1 MFPPTSVGS
10 PPASQNLARQCRRRS
25 FPVRPSDSHNRPR
38 QKLRRQFNLANHR
51 LAHGAGLHQ
60 HWRIDGNPRTD
71 HNQILPTKRPL
82 AMPARLDGN
91 SVIEQRRNLIAQFVS
106 ALGIGNSNPRP
117 MRLQK
122 KRRSHPGL
130 AESHDQHA
138 FVFQFHQVHLTTESQ
153 RHRENQHHV
162 FSLRVQ
168 AGSSFGGC
176 HVTLW

>member
-10 PPASQNLARQCRRRS
+10 PPAVRISPVS
-25 FPVRPSDSHNRPR
+25 VVVVVFPFDPVMATIGSR

-60 HWRIDGNPRTD
+60 HRRIDGNPRTD

-91 SVIEQRRNLIAQFVS
+91 AMIEQRRDLVAQFVS

-117 MRLQK
+117 MLLQK

-130 AESHDQHA
+130 AEAHHQHA
-138 FVFQFHQVHLTTESQ
+138 FVFKFHQNHFTTESR
-153 RHRENQHHV
+153 RHGENQHHV

-168 AGSSFGGC
+168 AGSSFGG
-176 HVTLW
+176 VM